1 MMRLKQLMREK
12 SIHRGDVV
20 LYKWVKEGV
29 DRNNPFGPLR
39 SVEYFVGFMV
49 SRVEG
54 GRIYDALGAFPQEN
68 VVAVFKPLLRT
79 DKSLLVWKMN
89 EERMCTETLELLIN
103 RLLDIFPE
111 SYLLSDDGYFEIVRR
126 QSLVH
131 YQLVEVV
138 PELVIQM
145 ERDRDRA
152 SAQDVMNKFNQM
164 VERRSQA
171 EDLRR
176 RS

>member
-1 MMRLKQLMREK
+1 M
-12 SIHRGDVV
+12 
-20 LYKWVKEGV
+20 
-29 DRNNPFGPLR
+29 
-39 SVEYFVGFMV
+39 
-49 SRVEG
+49 
-54 GRIYDALGAFPQEN
+54 
-68 VVAVFKPLLRT
+68 
-79 DKSLLVWKMN
+79 
-89 EERMCTETLELLIN
+89 ELLIN